1 MDEATILILG
11 GYGNAGRKIAQL
23 LLQATAVKHIIIAG
37 RHAQKAQELSDK
49 LASKFG
55 RTRVSAHAVDAGDE
69 AGLRKAVAQTDLVIV
84 CLGYRGNQAEIM
96 LRVVLD
102 SGIHYID
109 LTPDK
114 EKQALFGS
122 QANQLASRGCIVL
135 TEAGII
141 PGCPS
146 VLTRLAAKKFD
157 KVTNVTLASLY
168 RDRDMAYAG
177 AYDLISHARQQP
189 AAVYEQGQWRRASLL
204 RLRRIFFG
212 DRFGYQLA
220 LPVSL
225 NELGSLPKRLKI
237 EQLRLYQGSL
247 NPVTDTILLLWQI
260 FSLLQSERLAKLVTR
275 LLLWSIRHF
284 TRPPF
289 GIVQRIV
296 AEGMRNG
303 RSRQFTFTL
312 SQTDMYLA
320 TAIPVVAAAGQ
331 ILQGLITQ
339 SGLQFMGHA
348 VQLLPFI
355 KEMERLGMGLLSPD
369 LNRS

>member
-11 GYGNAGRKIAQL
+11 GYGSAGRKIAQL

-37 RHAQKAQELSDK
+37 RRTQKAQELSDK
-49 LASKFG
+49 LASEFG
-55 RTRVSAHAVDAGDE
+55 HARVSARAVDAGDE
-69 AGLRKAVAQTDLVIV
+69 AGLRRAVAQTDLVIA
-84 CLGYRGNQAEIM
+84 CLGYRDNQAEIM

-109 LTPDK
+109 LAPDK
-114 EKQALFGS
+114 EKQALFTS
-122 QANQLASRGCIVL
+122 HANQLASHGCIVL

-157 KVTNVTLASLY
+157 KVINVTLASLY

-189 AAVYEQGQWRRASLL
+189 ATVYEQGQWRRASLL
-204 RLRRIFFG
+204 SLRRIFFG
-212 DRFGYQLA
+212 ERFGYELA

-225 NELGSLPKRLKI
+225 NELFSLPEKLKI

-247 NPVTDTILLLWQI
+247 NPVTNSILLLWQI
-260 FSLLQSERLAKLVTR
+260 FSLLQSERLAKLATR

-296 AEGMRNG
+296 AEGMKNG
-303 RSRQFTFTL
+303 RSHQFSLTL

-320 TAIPVVAAAGQ
+320 TAIPVVATAKQ
-331 ILQGLITQ
+331 ILEGAI
-339 SGLQFMGHA
+339 SKIGPQFMGHA
-348 VQLLPFI
+348 VQPEQFLI
-355 KEMERLGMGLLSPD
+355 EMKRLGMKIQEPTIFI
-369 LNRS
+369 